1 MTTAIP
7 LTDEAE
13 QRIDFPVPQTG
24 RSKAYYL
31 REIIERGLEDLEDY
45 YLAAEV
51 LQRVR
56 SGAERVY
63 SVNEARRNLDL
74 GD

>member
-1 MTTAIP
+1 MAASIVVTA
-7 LTDEAE
+7 EAE
-13 QRIDFPVPQTG
+13 QRIDFLVSQTG
-24 RSKAYYL
+24 RSKAYFL
-31 REIIERGLEDLEDY
+31 REIPERGLEDLEDY

-56 SGAERVY
+56 SGTECVY

-74 GD
+74 DD

>member
-13 QRIDFPVPQTG
+13 QRIEFLVSQTG

-56 SGAERVY
+56 SGARLFAER
-63 SVNEARRNLDL
+63 SETES
-74 GD
+74 

>member
-1 MTTAIP
+1 MTTAIQ
-7 LTDEAE
+7 LTDDAE
-13 QRIDFPVPQTG
+13 QRIDFLVSQTG

-31 REIIERGLEDLEDY
+31 REIVERGLEDLEDY

-56 SGAERVY
+56 SGAERTY
-63 SVNEARRNLDL
+63 SVREVRRTLGLD
-74 GD
+74 D